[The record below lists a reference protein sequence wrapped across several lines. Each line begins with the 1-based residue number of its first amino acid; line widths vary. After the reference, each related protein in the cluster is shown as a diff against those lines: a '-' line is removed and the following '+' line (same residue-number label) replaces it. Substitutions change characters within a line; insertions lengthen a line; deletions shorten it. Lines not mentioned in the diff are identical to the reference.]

1 MYMQWPGFMAVL
13 LVAMDIWVYR
23 IDRRAGLLMFLF
35 VAIYIFMASIL
46 YFYGKSLIM
55 KDLIEFAVQ
64 YGMVQNTLLRELAV
78 PYAMLLDD
86 GRMVW
91 KNEQFEKIL
100 GKRHSRELYLSKCM
114 PELNRSIF
122 PREEN
127 DVVEMDVY
135 YEDREYK
142 AELRKV
148 SVAGFNETEKL
159 LELPEKKEHFIAV
172 HLQDMTELN
181 RYIKENEE
189 QRLIAGLI
197 YIDNYDEVIGSVE
210 EVRQSL
216 LVALVDRKIN
226 QYIGRVDGIVK
237 KTETDKYFI
246 VLKTVNIGN
255 SIPVTLSIGLG
266 LSREAYAQSN
276 NYARVAIDLAL
287 ARGGDQAVIKEGSGI
302 TYYGGKREQ
311 ASRNTR
317 VKARVKAEALR

>member
-1 MYMQWPGFMAVL
+1 M
-13 LVAMDIWVYR
+13 
-23 IDRRAGLLMFLF
+23 LF
-35 VAIYIFMASIL
+35 RSY
-46 YFYGKSLIM
+46 
-55 KDLIEFAVQ
+55 
-64 YGMVQNTLLRELAV
+64 
-78 PYAMLLDD
+78 
-86 GRMVW
+86 
-91 KNEQFEKIL
+91 EK
-100 GKRHSRELYLSKCM
+100 
-114 PELNRSIF
+114 
-122 PREEN
+122 
-127 DVVEMDVY
+127 
-135 YEDREYK
+135 REYK

-159 LELPEKKEHFIAV
+159 LELPEKNEHFIAI

-216 LVALVDRKIN
+216 LVALVDRKIS

-237 KTETDKYFI
+237 KIETDKYFI
-246 VLKTVNIGN
+246 VLKKQYFKELEEDKFSLLEDVKTVNTGN

-317 VKARVKAEALR
+317 VKARVKAEALREFITMKDRIFVMGDRKSTRLNSSHWS